1 MTQEK
6 PLDQMDDSELAKY
19 WNNRISKILVGR
31 TITKVEYMSQTDA
44 EEQDWCNRPIQIQLD
59 NKIWLTPT
67 SDDEGNEGGSIRTN
81 LKNNSIIPV
90 LY

>member
-6 PLDQMDDSELAKY
+6 PLDQIDDSELAKY

-67 SDDEGNEGGSIRTN
+67 SDDEGNEGGSIHTN
-81 LKNNSIIPV
+81 LKKDHIIPT
-90 LY
+90 L